1 MQSGPFYLGFWSS
14 AGQSATIQFGTSNIG
29 AAAQRANSVWYW
41 VPNPTTATPATVD
54 TGGFFGP
61 IVKALLGIGI
71 WIVTNVLAFLVYIG
85 SVVWPLF
92 AATWGFLAN
101 AVKTVLDSIGNFF
114 GLGPLGTQ
122 LVSFFT
128 SAGNFIVQYL
138 IGVSA
143 QIGNS
148 LGFVVSAITQIIKF
162 FNDAGGQIWS
172 LLGDMLNVL
181 GPVFQFFFTV
191 YNVFTSLGLTNVQVM
206 SLIMIA
212 WWIYGIMVAMTQ
224 GSRVWWDHWVITT
237 KNIIETIWN
246 GMYWFI
252 QFGIDWMLRLK
263 GLIAGWL

>member
-14 AGQSATIQFGTSNIG
+14 AGQSATIQFGTSNSG

-61 IVKALLGIGI
+61 VIKALLGIGI
-71 WIVTNVLAFLVYIG
+71 WIVTNVLTFLAFIAAT
-85 SVVWPLF
+85 VWPLF
-92 AATWGFLAN
+92 AAAWGFLAN
-101 AVKTVLDSIGNFF
+101 AVKTVLDTIGNFF
-114 GLGPLGTQ
+114 GLGNLGTQ
-122 LVSFFT
+122 LVSFFS

-138 IGVSA
+138 SGVSA

-181 GPVFQFFFTV
+181 GPVFQFFFTI

-212 WWIYGIMVAMTQ
+212 WLGNY
-224 GSRVWWDHWVITT
+224 
-237 KNIIETIWN
+237 
-246 GMYWFI
+246 Y
-252 QFGIDWMLRLK
+252 
-263 GLIAGWL
+263 

>member
-14 AGQSATIQFGTSNIG
+14 AGQSATIQFGTSNNG

-85 SVVWPLF
+85 SIVWPLF

-101 AVKTVLDSIGNFF
+101 AVKTVLDAIGNFF
-114 GLGPLGTQ
+114 GLGNLGTQ

-138 IGVSA
+138 SGVSA

-181 GPVFQFFFTV
+181 GPVFQFFFTI

-224 GSRVWWDHWVITT
+224 GSRIWWDHWVITT